1 MSLLRRFVPYS
12 LRARSL
18 LATAVVVVVLSLS
31 YGIVAV
37 IGYAVSADKN
47 IYRNLRSESNL
58 YLTLAQWH
66 NGKLS
71 IAHPKKLILNTPT
84 LVFIYDSRG
93 RLLWQQR
100 EDVEEIRA
108 KIKPEWLKKT
118 DFYYIATNRSTSRE
132 ALGNFR
138 DTQNSIAHASND
150 HVSNA
155 FTHYVAVTRYPAT
168 SALPALTIVIIDS
181 IPQELR
187 LSNDMV
193 LVWFNYVLLVNLLL
207 VIPLLWLAAHWS
219 LRPIGH
225 LASQVRELESGTRD
239 TLDPYPPQ
247 ELRSLVRNL
256 NLLLDNERKRYTRYR
271 TTLAD
276 LAHSLKT
283 PLSVLQST
291 LRSLR
296 GSKTFFIE
304 QAEPLMLEQISR
316 ISQQIGYYLHRASMQ
331 ADHNPLKRELHSVP
345 PLLDSLC
352 SALNKV
358 YQRKGVSLSLD
369 ISPEITFVGDAND
382 FMEVMGNVL
391 DNACKYCLEFV
402 EITIRQT
409 DSALYLYVDDD
420 GPGIPES
427 KRDLIF
433 LRGQRVDTL
442 RPGQG
447 LGLAVARDIL
457 EQYKGGIIAGTSE
470 LGGARMQVT
479 FERQEVL
486 PEDEL

>member
-1 MSLLRRFVPYS
+1 MSLLRRFLPYS
-12 LRARSL
+12 LRARFL
-18 LATAVVVVVLSLS
+18 LATAAVVLVLSLS
-31 YGIVAV
+31 YGMVAV
-37 IGYAVSADKN
+37 VGYVVSFDKN
-47 IYRNLRSESNL
+47 TYRVMRGESNL
-58 YLTLAQWH
+58 FFTLAQWQD
-66 NGKLS
+66 GKLT
-71 IAHPKKLILNTPT
+71 IAQPERMTLNFPT
-84 LVFIYDSRG
+84 LVFIYDERG

-100 EDVEEIRA
+100 DVPEIRN
-108 KIKPEWLKKT
+108 KIRPEWLRKP
-118 DFYYIATNRSTSRE
+118 DFYEIDTNNSTSRE
-132 ALGNFR
+132 ALGNNT
-138 DTQNSIAHASND
+138 DAQSKLHAYD
-150 HVSNA
+150 DDGNA
-155 FTHYVAVTRYPAT
+155 SFTHSVAVNRYEAT
-168 SALPALTIVIIDS
+168 TNLPALTIVVVDS
-181 IPQELR
+181 IPQELQQ
-187 LSNDMV
+187 SDMV
-193 LVWFNYVLLVNLLL
+193 WVWFNYVLLVNLLL

-219 LRPIGH
+219 LRPIGE
-225 LASQVRELESGTRD
+225 LASQVRELETGARE

-256 NLLLDNERKRYTRYR
+256 NLLLDNERQRYTRYR
-271 TTLAD
+271 TTLSD

-296 GSKTFFIE
+296 GSKTYSIE

-345 PLLDSLC
+345 ALLDSLC

-358 YQRKGVSLSLD
+358 YQRKGVVLTLD
-369 ISPEITFVGDAND
+369 ISPEMTFVGDPTD
-382 FMEVMGNVL
+382 FMEVMGNIL

-402 EITIRQT
+402 EISARQSDKT
-409 DSALYLYVDDD
+409 LHLIVDDD

-433 LRGQRVDTL
+433 VRGQRADTM

-457 EQYKGGIIAGTSE
+457 EQYDGDILTGASE
-470 LGGARMQVT
+470 LGGARMEVIFQ
-479 FERQEVL
+479 RQEL
-486 PEDEL
+486 LHNGE